1 LSAPFGTPDATP
13 VRQLSTKLPRIEIVI
28 GDEEEVMRIVR
39 SVNFLYTLSEDD
51 EGSFILDLVIPAAK
65 NAWAN
70 YEKRVVLSFH
80 EKILIRAFPE
90 RADRLAT
97 KLIEEEKRWQQG
109 ERLIPTKFEAVR
121 RT

>member
-1 LSAPFGTPDATP
+1 M
-13 VRQLSTKLPRIEIVI
+13 
-28 GDEEEVMRIVR
+28 MRIVR
-39 SVNFLYTLSEDD
+39 SVNFSYILYEDD

-70 YEKRVVLSFH
+70 YEKRVVLSSY

-97 KLIEEEKRWQQG
+97 RLIEEEKRRQQTG
-109 ERLIPTKFEAVR
+109 D
-121 RT
+121 